1 MPTATE
7 YAPSVQTHPNRAVLG
22 ERAAAEAAAI
32 LRERL
37 AEPGTVRIMLAAAPS
52 QEATLHALAEAG
64 GIDWGRVLA
73 FHMDDYLGL
82 PADAPQG
89 FGNWLERHFVDKTPG
104 LVFERMRPEGDPE
117 TEARRYAVAMGDQ
130 PFDLVLLGLGV
141 NGHLA
146 FNDPPADLDDPRAV
160 RVVELDTVS
169 RQQQVDEGHFP
180 DLDSV
185 PPRALSVTI
194 PRLLDS
200 RVVIASVPGAQKRQ
214 AVIDSLEKPVGGEHP
229 GTALRRHPRV
239 HLHVDVESAP
249 V

>member
-1 MPTATE
+1 MPTTTE

-22 ERAAAEAAAI
+22 EKAAAEAAAI

-37 AEPGTVRIMLAAAPS
+37 AAPGTARIMLAAAPS
-52 QEATLHALAEAG
+52 QEATLRALSEAE
-64 GIDWGRVLA
+64 GIDWNRVHA

-82 PADAPQG
+82 SADAPQG
-89 FGNWLERHFVDKTPG
+89 FGNWLERHFVANTPG
-104 LVFERMRPEGDPE
+104 LGFERMRPDGDPE
-117 TEARRYAVAMGDQ
+117 SEAERYAAAMGDE

-146 FNDPPADLDDPRAV
+146 FNDPPADFDDPRAV
-160 RVVELDTVS
+160 RVVELDPVS

-180 DLDSV
+180 DFGSV

-194 PRLLDS
+194 PRLLDTH
-200 RVVIASVPGAQKRQ
+200 VVIASVPGAQKRQ
-214 AVIDSLEKPVGGEHP
+214 AVIDSLEQPIGGEHP

-239 HLHVDVESAP
+239 HLHVDLESAP